1 MLFTWPKDMAWV
13 VIPSQ
18 PLEVF
23 VPSLF
28 LTHTNSYGSHFTFQS
43 DFSSFSS
50 SLKELQCLSLG
61 NIFYIIEC
69 ISKFLLTL
77 GHSLRHSL
85 PSPTPQ
91 SAAAVFYISYSNNDF
106 SQRLTHALVDFEGID
121 GALRNNLISHQFDLL
136 SNSRVTRYFCLD
148 LSLLEYLDIAKD

>member
-1 MLFTWPKDMAWV
+1 MSILREY
-13 VIPSQ
+13 
-18 PLEVF
+18 L
-23 VPSLF
+23 L
-28 LTHTNSYGSHFTFQS
+28 H
-43 DFSSFSS
+43 
-50 SLKELQCLSLG
+50 
-61 NIFYIIEC
+61 IEC
-69 ISKFLLTL
+69 VSKFLLNL

-85 PSPTPQ
+85 PSPTPY